1 MIKLNKVDLYD
12 KIPSKVK
19 DHVMKLKPDF
29 VEIDDKGL
37 SNADIEKLIRHF
49 ERMGYQLDKEIN

>member
-12 KIPSKVK
+12 EIPSRVK

-37 SNADIEKLIRHF
+37 SKAELEKLIRHF
-49 ERMGYQLDKEIN
+49 GRMGYQFDKEI

>member
-19 DHVMKLKPDF
+19 DHVMKLKPDY
-29 VEIDDKGL
+29 VEIDDEGL
-37 SNADIEKLIRHF
+37 SKTELEKLIRHF
-49 ERMGYQLDKEIN
+49 GRMGYD

>member
-12 KIPSKVK
+12 EIPSRVK

-37 SNADIEKLIRHF
+37 SKAELEKLIKHF
-49 ERMGYQLDKEIN
+49 GRMGYD